1 MKENRLLLII
11 DCLYALELDEEY
23 DENQSDSGEGDL
35 ESVLSEGVELDSPV
49 REGLNNKEEEPCLE
63 QGT

>member
-1 MKENRLLLII
+1 MLII

-23 DENQSDSGEGDL
+23 ESDSGKGDL
-35 ESVLSEGVELDSPV
+35 ESVLSEGVKLDSPV